1 MSIFMFPWPDM
12 PGIWAIISE
21 WFISGAPATVG
32 SRSMFVRRLYR
43 LACRRLR
50 NALSNPSL
58 DLLIHIGRQHSD
70 QRHHPHHR
78 GGPPRRKFVGFRLCD
93 FLVHDHEHVLR
104 IARHTFLVGL
114 AERVLL
120 QVRARACEIRR
131 VSLLLR
137 AVASPR
143 RSLCLSPESPRLLYA
158 SDKGSRFDI
167 GAITR
172 SFTNFL

>member
-1 MSIFMFPWPDM
+1 MSRNRAINLFARCRLKLGNIALHVHLLFPWPDM

-78 GGPPRRKFVGFRLCD
+78 GGPPRSPSS
-93 FLVHDHEHVLR
+93 VHVTNQTQLPT
-104 IARHTFLVGL
+104 ARGL
-114 AERVLL
+114 KAF
-120 QVRARACEIRR
+120 
-131 VSLLLR
+131 
-137 AVASPR
+137 PR
-143 RSLCLSPESPRLLYA
+143 YAAQYQSRYSCCGRS
-158 SDKGSRFDI
+158 G
-167 GAITR
+167 TR
-172 SFTNFL
+172 WSKCGQF